1 MKIKGK
7 IIALVLLSTFFMALA
22 GSVGYYYTKVLS
34 NDLEQMYQDNLLS
47 VKRINETRH
56 NFRAVQVMFLQL
68 LSTTQ
73 EPAKEQALLQQI
85 KELSQETNETIQAYE
100 KQGLSPQEAQILTQL
115 KDTISLYR
123 SEREKALK
131 LDQAG
136 QKAAAFQYFLQYAAP
151 QIDSINI
158 KLKELADLSAQES
171 QTMQQDGASHARTAG
186 LTILSVCLASVAIGL
201 AIGWRLAS
209 SIAFRLVGVSQHLQ
223 QIAQGNLQQPPL
235 TIRTQDEIGSMGLA
249 LNLMT
254 ESLKKLLSQVSQASQ
269 QVAASSEELM
279 ASAEQCSQVSNQV
292 ADNITQIAQGAHEQ
306 EKEITTSSNAVE
318 HMSSG
323 IQEIAGNATLVSSL
337 SEQTSDSVFSG
348 QSAIQAAIQ
357 QMNTVSTGVSH
368 SAQVVAKL
376 GERSQE
382 IGQIVDTISG
392 IAGQTNLLALN
403 AAIEAARAGEQ
414 GRGFAVVADE
424 VRKLAEQSQEAAK
437 QIALL
442 IGEIQSETQLAV
454 ETMQNGTQEVVK
466 GTQVVNN
473 AGQSFQSIA
482 ALVEQM
488 AQQTQNISSSIQ
500 QLAQGSQQVVA
511 SVKTIDAISK
521 DSSGQA
527 QTIAAAA
534 EEQAASMEE
543 IAAASETLT
552 TLAENLQTTVN
563 QFKL

>member
-7 IIALVLLSTFFMALA
+7 IIALVLLSTFFMTLA
-22 GSVGYYYTKVLS
+22 GSVGYYNTKVLS

-56 NFRAVQVMFLQL
+56 NFRAVQLMFLQL

-73 EPAKEQALLQQI
+73 EPAKEQALLKQI
-85 KELSQETNETIQAYE
+85 KDLSEETNETLKAYE
-100 KQGLSPQEAQILTQL
+100 SQNLTEKEKQLMSQL
-115 KDTISLYR
+115 KDSISRYR
-123 SEREKALK
+123 SAREQALQ

-136 QKAAAFQYFLQYAAP
+136 QKAAAYQQFVTNAAP
-151 QIDSINI
+151 QIDTVNA
-158 KLKELADLSAQES
+158 KLKELADYNAQES
-171 QTMQQDGASHARTAG
+171 QTMQEDGASHARTAG
-186 LTILSVCLASVAIGL
+186 LTILIVCLASVAIGL
-201 AIGWRLAS
+201 GVGWRLAS
-209 SIAFRLVGVSQHLQ
+209 NIAFRLAGVSQHLQ

-235 TIRTQDEIGSMGLA
+235 TIRTQDEIGVMGMA
-249 LNLMT
+249 LNNT
-254 ESLKKLLSQVSQASQ
+254 TDSLKQLLSQVSQSSQ
-269 QVAASSEELM
+269 QVAAASEELM

-318 HMSSG
+318 HMSSSIQG
-323 IQEIAGNATLVSSL
+323 IADNAALVSSL
-337 SEQTSDSVFSG
+337 SKQTSSSVIEG
-348 QSAIQAAIQ
+348 QTAIQAAIQ
-357 QMNTVSTGVSH
+357 QMNTVNNGVSH
-368 SAQVVAKL
+368 SAQVVSKL

-437 QIALL
+437 QIARL
-442 IGEIQSETQLAV
+442 IGEIQKETQVAV
-454 ETMQNGTQEVVK
+454 ETMQSGTQEVAK

-488 AQQTQNISSSIQ
+488 THQTQSISSSIQ
-500 QLAQGSQQVVA
+500 ELAHGSQQVVS

-552 TLAENLQTTVN
+552 NLAENLQNAVN